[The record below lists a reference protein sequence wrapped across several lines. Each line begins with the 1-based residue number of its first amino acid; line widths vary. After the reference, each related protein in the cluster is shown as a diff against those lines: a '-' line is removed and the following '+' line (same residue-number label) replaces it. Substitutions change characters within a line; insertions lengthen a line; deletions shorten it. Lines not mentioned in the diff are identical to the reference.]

1 MKILAFVAISSFS
14 FDLTGAMTYW
24 YNDVAHFSKGFQ
36 GAIVMAGWLVA
47 LIAVVINAS
56 YLKGV
61 RYRTLMISF
70 QLFQAGISALDLLL
84 VCVAK
89 DAFWGHF
96 IALSDRAG
104 LKAVGKLRFI
114 VIMVAVSEHTP
125 DAGEATATAIL
136 AAVSNFF
143 GGDFLAPMAGSWLL
157 EGLNIRN
164 NNFDNLPW
172 AILVRTLVRL
182 VPIFFIP
189 FLVPPGSS
197 ADKTRYDVGDITYDI
212 EKDPGKQEANGKAS
226 EAGVEMSPPHLD
238 DVDLEGKRPV
248 DAPAV
253 EAPASETDGDNDKR
267 WRVFRSLSSRLYI
280 GNPESPQTSQFGGD
294 DDDFQFVQT

>member
-1 MKILAFVAISSFS
+1 M
-14 FDLTGAMTYW
+14 
-24 YNDVAHFSKGFQ
+24 
-36 GAIVMAGWLVA
+36 
-47 LIAVVINAS
+47 
-56 YLKGV
+56 
-61 RYRTLMISF
+61 
-70 QLFQAGISALDLLL
+70 
-84 VCVAK
+84 
-89 DAFWGHF
+89 
-96 IALSDRAG
+96 
-104 LKAVGKLRFI
+104 
-114 VIMVAVSEHTP
+114 
-125 DAGEATATAIL
+125 
-136 AAVSNFF
+136 
-143 GGDFLAPMAGSWLL
+143 
-157 EGLNIRN
+157 NIRN

-226 EAGVEMSPPHLD
+226 EAGVEMSTPHLD

-253 EAPASETDGDNDKR
+253 DAPASETDGDNDKR

-280 GNPESPQTSQFGGD
+280 GNPESPQTSPFGGD